1 MGMSINNY
9 IADGVVASTTQARRR
24 GYDLVGGDL
33 DDLGDDS
40 VHAIFS
46 DGASAAVVSGTA
58 SELRAM
64 LQSMIDDIDTLN
76 PADPAYE
83 KVNAPTIP
91 RCKPVNVRDV
101 AKANGYDVSMFSDRE
116 VERAIAVAA
125 AQHQWTEYD
134 PASREEITHNI
145 VPVSLAAIRELTRH
159 L

>member
-1 MGMSINNY
+1 MGMSIYNY
-9 IADGVVASTTQARRR
+9 IADGVVASTTQARRL
-24 GYDLVGGDL
+24 GYDIGDDL

-116 VERAIAVAA
+116 IARAIAVAA
-125 AQHQWTEYD
+125 AQHRWTEYD
-134 PASREEITHNI
+134 PSSREEITRNI
-145 VPVSLAAIRELTRH
+145 VPVSLAALWELKH
-159 L
+159 SL

>member
-1 MGMSINNY
+1 MGMSIYNY
-9 IADGVVASTTQARRR
+9 IADGVVVSTTQARRR
-24 GYDLVGGDL
+24 GYDLGDDL
-33 DDLGDDS
+33 DDFGDDN

-58 SELRAM
+58 RELRSM
-64 LQSMIDDIDTLN
+64 LQAMIDDIDTLD

-101 AKANGYDVSMFSDRE
+101 AKANGHDVSMFSDRE
-116 VERAIAVAA
+116 IERAIAVAA

>member
-1 MGMSINNY
+1 MGMSIYNY
-9 IADGVVASTTQARRR
+9 IADGVVASTTQARRL
-24 GYDLVGGDL
+24 GYDIGDDL

-58 SELRAM
+58 SELRSM
-64 LQSMIDDIDTLN
+64 LQSMIDDIDTLD

-101 AKANGYDVSMFSDRE
+101 AKANGHDVSMFSDRE

-134 PASREEITHNI
+134 PASSEEITHNI
-145 VPVSLAAIRELTRH
+145 VPVSLAAIRELTRS